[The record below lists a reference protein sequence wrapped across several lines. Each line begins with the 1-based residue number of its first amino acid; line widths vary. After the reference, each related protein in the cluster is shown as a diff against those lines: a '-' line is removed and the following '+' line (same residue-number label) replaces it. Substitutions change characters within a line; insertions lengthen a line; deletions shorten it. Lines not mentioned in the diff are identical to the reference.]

1 MSGVFFYTLVASFV
15 SGIFLRSF
23 FIISW
28 PVCLWFV
35 ILSLGVIGLWY
46 KKRSF
51 NSSHVLL
58 WSSIALCGFGFGLL
72 RLELQSAFTPV
83 SLFSEQVGTSVT
95 LRGQVIREP
104 DVRTRSRHLVVQ
116 VQSEKILVQ
125 TDRHV
130 SVSYGDMVEVQGKL
144 TVPEAFITDLGRSF
158 DYQKYLAAQGITYTM
173 SFADVTV
180 IDAVAGNALL
190 RFLFTQKAAFMDA
203 LELVIPEP
211 EVALGEGLILGTKQA
226 LGEELETAFR
236 RAGII
241 HIVVLSGYNIMLVV
255 TFVMYVLGWFLPERA
270 RLIAGGISIILFA
283 LLVGLGASVVRAS
296 IMAVIALFAL
306 ALGRRYAV
314 LRALCVAGVLMLLV
328 NPLLLVSDVGFQL
341 SFMATLGLILVA
353 PQFEVILAG
362 RRGWFS
368 IKDFMIATLA
378 TQVAVLPLLLYH
390 IGEFSVV
397 AVFVNILVL
406 PIVSLA
412 MLGTFLTG
420 IVALMSLPL
429 ALPCAMVTYGLL
441 TYIIVIATFFAGL
454 PFAALTVPEFP
465 FIVVVLM
472 YLILGYGLYRRQ
484 QRNIPVPTLHL
495 PTSPREWTVEV
506 VTDGT
511 PETSGRLTS
520 GVAVIQNEQG
530 QSPRSP
536 ESNTPIFFR

>member
-1 MSGVFFYTLVASFV
+1 M
-15 SGIFLRSF
+15 
-23 FIISW
+23 
-28 PVCLWFV
+28 
-35 ILSLGVIGLWY
+35 
-46 KKRSF
+46 
-51 NSSHVLL
+51 
-58 WSSIALCGFGFGLL
+58 LCGFGFGLL
-72 RLELQSAFTPV
+72 RLELQSALTPV
-83 SLFSEQVGTSVT
+83 SLFSEQVGTSLT

-130 SVSYGDMVEVQGKL
+130 PVSYGDTVEVQGKL

-511 PETSGRLTS
+511 PETPGRLTS